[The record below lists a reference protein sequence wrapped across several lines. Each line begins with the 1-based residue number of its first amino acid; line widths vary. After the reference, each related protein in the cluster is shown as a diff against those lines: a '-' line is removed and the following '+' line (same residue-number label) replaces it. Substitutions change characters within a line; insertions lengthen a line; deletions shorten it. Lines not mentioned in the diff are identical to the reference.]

1 MNYMKKEYEE
11 LIEKNKLLNYEL
23 FNLSKEFKETQDS
36 LSKEIIELKE
46 IKLHSENRVQ
56 ELERI
61 IFLMENSRSWKMTK
75 YARIT
80 GILLR
85 RVHNLLTLL
94 PIAIKKK
101 GGLVN
106 FAKLFYS
113 KLRQGGLKNLQYAI
127 RTFTAHQ
134 QSENAFHSSQNVQ
147 PEDIDFLFHIT
158 KNPNELF
165 EKRILIIAEMSIPQ
179 CTKYR
184 VKQKQELFESLGI
197 KSEIVS
203 WTDYIRSKHLISLSS
218 LVIFYRVPA
227 YDSVLSLIGECK
239 RLNIRTFWEVD
250 DLIFD
255 EKVLKESRTIN
266 SLDTATVNSL
276 LEGARLYRE
285 AMLACGEGVASTPGL
300 AKEMLKA
307 GLKNAYIVENAL
319 DLQTLETAKEIL
331 SKPSKTNDNKIRIV
345 YGSGTSTHNIDFEEA
360 APAIA
365 KVLKENSNVIFR
377 IIGMLDLPDYFNGL
391 EKQIE
396 RIEFCKYPEYLRYL
410 SECDISIAP
419 LEDYIFNESKSNIKY
434 LEASIV
440 KAASIS
446 SPLSAFVSVIESG
459 KNGLIANNSSEW
471 YELFTKLINNVDYRN
486 QLANT
491 AYNFVLERYAPK
503 FIATQLNEFLP
514 TTLEKRKKKRLIS
527 FNVFYRPRS
536 FGGATIVAEQI
547 NDLIADSNEYEVFV
561 VTTMPPSSFMTAY
574 SVMRYELNNTTI
586 FGICVPNEEMENY
599 ENKNIYNIVSDILE
613 LVNPDLAHIHCI
625 QGLGVGVVDA
635 CTQRNIKTA
644 VTLHDAWW
652 ICPRQF
658 MIKADGKFCHQYKI
672 DKNEC
677 IKCIGST
684 SEYLYRSNKLLNSL
698 NKADLLLA
706 PSQYFTDLYQV
717 NLNKKVM
724 VNKNGIKKPIRV
736 LPKFKNKIIRFGYVG
751 GRTNI
756 KGIHLILEAF
766 KKYKFKNAELVVVD
780 NLLNLGQKSYPE
792 SDFDGILKYEILP
805 AYTQDNIDEF
815 FNSIDVLLFP
825 TQWKES
831 FGLTVREAIIR
842 NVWVITT
849 DAGGPVEGI
858 IEGVN
863 GNIIPFDSDYKQL
876 AVAIQNVIN
885 TYEARDPKEEILL
898 EKMHIATFEEQ
909 KNELI
914 QLFKL

>member
-1 MNYMKKEYEE
+1 MKKEYEE

-307 GLKNAYIVENAL
+307 GLKNAYI
-319 DLQTLETAKEIL
+319 
-331 SKPSKTNDNKIRIV
+331 R
-345 YGSGTSTHNIDFEEA
+345 
-360 APAIA
+360 
-365 KVLKENSNVIFR
+365 R
-377 IIGMLDLPDYFNGL
+377 
-391 EKQIE
+391 
-396 RIEFCKYPEYLRYL
+396 
-410 SECDISIAP
+410 
-419 LEDYIFNESKSNIKY
+419 
-434 LEASIV
+434 
-440 KAASIS
+440 
-446 SPLSAFVSVIESG
+446 
-459 KNGLIANNSSEW
+459 
-471 YELFTKLINNVDYRN
+471 
-486 QLANT
+486 
-491 AYNFVLERYAPK
+491 
-503 FIATQLNEFLP
+503 
-514 TTLEKRKKKRLIS
+514 
-527 FNVFYRPRS
+527 
-536 FGGATIVAEQI
+536 
-547 NDLIADSNEYEVFV
+547 
-561 VTTMPPSSFMTAY
+561 
-574 SVMRYELNNTTI
+574 
-586 FGICVPNEEMENY
+586 
-599 ENKNIYNIVSDILE
+599 
-613 LVNPDLAHIHCI
+613 
-625 QGLGVGVVDA
+625 
-635 CTQRNIKTA
+635 
-644 VTLHDAWW
+644 
-652 ICPRQF
+652 
-658 MIKADGKFCHQYKI
+658 
-672 DKNEC
+672 EC
-677 IKCIGST
+677 I
-684 SEYLYRSNKLLNSL
+684 
-698 NKADLLLA
+698 
-706 PSQYFTDLYQV
+706 
-717 NLNKKVM
+717 
-724 VNKNGIKKPIRV
+724 
-736 LPKFKNKIIRFGYVG
+736 RF
-751 GRTNI
+751 TNI
-756 KGIHLILEAF
+756 
-766 KKYKFKNAELVVVD
+766 
-780 NLLNLGQKSYPE
+780 
-792 SDFDGILKYEILP
+792 
-805 AYTQDNIDEF
+805 
-815 FNSIDVLLFP
+815 
-825 TQWKES
+825 
-831 FGLTVREAIIR
+831 R
-842 NVWVITT
+842 NCKRNFI
-849 DAGGPVEGI
+849 
-858 IEGVN
+858 
-863 GNIIPFDSDYKQL
+863 
-876 AVAIQNVIN
+876 
-885 TYEARDPKEEILL
+885 
-898 EKMHIATFEEQ
+898 
-909 KNELI
+909 
-914 QLFKL
+914 